1 MKMKLFLAAFAIL
14 FGTASIFAQEVKK
27 DYKPYPYG
35 FVGLQGGAQMTFT
48 NYKHT
53 KLITPLAGVQVG
65 AMFTPVVGA
74 RLSAQGIWNK
84 TAAKAMYEPN
94 NKCKYKY
101 VTGDLDLLV
110 NLSNAFFPG
119 KTHTFNTFLIAGAG
133 LTYAWDYEPDA
144 NMPAGAASEFVWTGK
159 RYSHNFRVGL
169 AEEIN
174 LAKHWA
180 VNIEVDLNNL
190 HDRFNCKRNWD
201 CDWQLTGMVG
211 ITYKFGFKKAPK
223 PVVAPPV
230 AAPVETYVE
239 PKKVEEPP
247 VVKEEKPA
255 PAPVKKF
262 VPLKE
267 TIHYAIR
274 ESDPVDAILDKVA
287 AWHKENPGKTIHVS
301 GYADKGTGN
310 ETVNKKYS
318 QARVDKVVE
327 GLKARGVA
335 AGQIKATSY
344 GDSVQ
349 PFPADNEKNR
359 CVVVESK

>member
-144 NMPAGAASEFVWTGK
+144 NMPAGAASEFVWTDK

-223 PVVAPPV
+223 PVVPV
-230 AAPVETYVE
+230 VAPVQNYAETQNVAVA
-239 PKKVEEPP
+239 P
-247 VVKEEKPA
+247 VKEETPA
-255 PAPVKKF
+255 PIVKKY

-267 TIHYAIR
+267 TLYYEIR
-274 ESDPVDAILDKVA
+274 DSEPAADILDKIA
-287 AWHKENPGKTIHVS
+287 AWAKDNPEKTVLVS
-301 GYADKGTGN
+301 GYADKATGTEKIN
-310 ETVNKKYS
+310 MEYS
-318 QARVDKVVE
+318 QSRVDKVVD
-327 GLKARGVA
+327 GLKLRGVPEA
-335 AGQIKATSY
+335 QIKATAY
-344 GDSVQ
+344 GDTVQ
-349 PFPADNEKNR
+349 PFPAENDKNR
-359 CVVVESK
+359 CVIVESN